1 MTSDEAPD
9 RLRELLRQAGVNIER
24 PTAID
29 VDRTWA
35 VVRQFAQEPVDDAE
49 PREAEGDGILAQYGV
64 FAWDGP
70 PHFELDMTRQ
80 FSFADEDG
88 EYSHM
93 TQLQCTFQFAVTDE
107 LRALGEANL
116 WSFDLTLGRFFERAL
131 AMPGF
136 RGVRELGVAPLRLV
150 VEYDEV
156 RPPARATDA
165 EDPHAVAHA

>member
-1 MTSDEAPD
+1 MTSNDAPG

-24 PTAID
+24 PRVVD
-29 VDRTWA
+29 VDRTWG
-35 VVRQFAQEPVDDAE
+35 VVRQFAAEPVDDAE
-49 PREAEGDGILAQYGV
+49 PPEADGDGILAQYGV

-93 TQLQCTFQFAVTDE
+93 TRLQCTFEFAVTDE

-116 WSFDLTLGRFFERAL
+116 WSFGLTLDGFFEHAL

-136 RGVRELGVAPLRLV
+136 RGVRELDEAPLRLA
-150 VEYDEV
+150 VEYTEV
-156 RPPARATDA
+156 
-165 EDPHAVAHA
+165 